1 MRGTLQLAKSGQT
14 RLVEEAIE
22 WQESI
27 VSCRKCQHEPH
38 QTAAWHVDCKTMQTA
53 HSTAYSFECHS
64 DARHEDMGESILH
77 GQHN

>member
-14 RLVEEAIE
+14 RLVEEATE

-38 QTAAWHVDCKTMQTA
+38 QTAAWHVDYKTMQTA
-53 HSTAYSFECHS
+53 QLTAYSFECHF
-64 DARHEDMGESILH
+64 DARHEDMGQSTLH

>member
-14 RLVEEAIE
+14 RLVEEATE

-38 QTAAWHVDCKTMQTA
+38 QTAAWHVDYKTMQTA
-53 HSTAYSFECHS
+53 QLTAYSFECHF
-64 DARHEDMGESILH
+64 DARHEDMGQSTSH